1 MADRGRAG
9 AAALL
14 LAGLAAEDPQVR
26 CRATGGLARIH
37 TLEVA
42 QALAAALYDPEPF
55 VRWGAAQ
62 ALGEVARRAT
72 DRAVPVAVGQA
83 LLAAARAPDAGARA
97 AAADAIASWGAQGP
111 LEPLL
116 ALAQDP
122 EAWVRA
128 AAVRALGLAGSH
140 APEVVVPAIGR
151 ALEDPDPEVRR
162 VATGAIAWCRDGLAP
177 TLLRAR
183 LADPAATVRAAAVRA
198 LARVTSGEHE
208 EDVLPLLSDP
218 DATVRA
224 EAVRFLRV
232 WGTQRALE
240 PLAALREDAAVVGD
254 VPVSALAEE
263 AHRYVGRRLRRWR
276 GWLLRLWQRLRLG
289 WGRR

>member
-1 MADRGRAG
+1 MADRGKTG
-9 AAALL
+9 AAAVL
-14 LAGLAAEDPQVR
+14 LAGLAADDPQVR
-26 CRATGGLARIH
+26 CRATGGLAKIH

-62 ALGEVARRAT
+62 ALGEVARRAS

-116 ALAQDP
+116 VLAQDAQ
-122 EAWVRA
+122 AWVRA
-128 AAVRALGLAGSH
+128 AAVRALGLAGSQ
-140 APEVVVPAIGR
+140 APQVVVPAIER

-162 VATGAIAWCRDGLAP
+162 VAASAMAWCRDGSAP
-177 TLLRAR
+177 AMLRAR
-183 LADPAATVRAAAVRA
+183 LTDPAATVRAAAVRA
-198 LARVTSGEHE
+198 LARVSSGEHE
-208 EDVLPLLSDP
+208 EDVLPLLSDV

-224 EAVRFLRV
+224 EAVRFLRL
-232 WGTQRALE
+232 WGTQRAL
-240 PLAALREDAAVVGD
+240 AALADLRADPAVVGD
-254 VPVSALAEE
+254 VAVGVLAEE
-263 AHRYVGRRLRRWR
+263 ACQYLARRLRRWR
-276 GWLLRLWQRLRLG
+276 GWFLRQWQRWRLRRG
-289 WGRR
+289 

>member
-1 MADRGRAG
+1 MADRGKG
-9 AAALL
+9 GPAAAL
-14 LAGLAAEDPQVR
+14 LAGLAADDPQVR
-26 CRATGGLARIH
+26 CRAAGALAKIH

-42 QALAAALYDPEPF
+42 QALAGALYDPEPF

-83 LLAAARAPDAGARA
+83 LLAAAQAPDAGARA

-116 ALAQDP
+116 VLAQDR

-128 AAVRALGLAGSH
+128 AAVRALGLAGGR
-140 APEVVVPAIGR
+140 APQVAVPVIGR

-162 VATGAIAWCRDGLAP
+162 VAVTAIAWCRDGSAP
-177 TLLRAR
+177 GLLRPR

-198 LARVTSGEHE
+198 LARVSVGEHE
-208 EDVLPLLSDP
+208 QDVLPLLSDP

-224 EAVRFLRV
+224 EAIRFLRL

-240 PLAALREDAAVVGD
+240 PLAALRADAAIVGN
-254 VPVSALAEE
+254 VAVGALADE
-263 AHRYVGRRLRRWR
+263 AHQHLTRRLRRWR
-276 GWLLRLWQRLRLG
+276 GVFLRLWQRWWLG
-289 WGRR
+289 RG